1 MAETAEETTGA
12 ETGDVQALDPSLKNE
27 FEEEGRERLQEELDL
42 DNIMGVP
49 ELAKIT
55 VNMGLGDV
63 SDQRE
68 RVRRAKEELAVMT
81 GQEPVVTEA
90 KRSIAGFNIR
100 KGDPVGLKV
109 TLRGERMY
117 AFLERFVTVVIPRIK
132 DFSGLDPSSFD
143 GDGNFS
149 MGLDEQVTFPEIEVD
164 AVHNVQGMDVCIT
177 TTAENDEEGLA
188 LLNELGMP
196 FQDVES

>member
-1 MAETAEETTGA
+1 MAETAEQQTDASGL
-12 ETGDVQALDPSLKNE
+12 QSLDPSLENE
-27 FEEEGRERLQEELDL
+27 FEEEGRERLKEELDL

-63 SDQRE
+63 SDQRQ
-68 RVRRAKEELAVMT
+68 RVQQAKEQLAVMT

-109 TLRGERMY
+109 TLRGEHMY
-117 AFLERFVTVVIPRIK
+117 AFLERLITVVIPRIK
-132 DFSGLDPSSFD
+132 DFSGLEPSSFD

-149 MGLDEQVTFPEIEVD
+149 MGLEEQVTFPEIEVD
-164 AVHNVQGMDVCIT
+164 AVQEVQGMDICIT

-196 FQDVES
+196 FQDVESS

>member
-1 MAETAEETTGA
+1 MAETADEQTDAG
-12 ETGDVQALDPSLKNE
+12 GVQALDPSLKNE
-27 FEEEGRERLQEELDL
+27 FEEDGRERLKDELDL

-68 RVRRAKEELAVMT
+68 RVRRAKEQLAVMT

-117 AFLERFVTVVIPRIK
+117 AFLERLISVVIPRIK
-132 DFSGLDPSSFD
+132 DFSGLSPSSFD

-149 MGLDEQVTFPEIEVD
+149 MGLEEQVTFPEIEVD
-164 AVHNVQGMDVCIT
+164 AVQDVQGLDVCIT
-177 TTAENDEEGLA
+177 TTAENDEGGLA

>member
-1 MAETAEETTGA
+1 MAETAEQQTDASGL
-12 ETGDVQALDPSLKNE
+12 QSLDPSLENE
-27 FEEEGRERLQEELDL
+27 FEEEGRERLKEELDL

-63 SDQRE
+63 SDQRQ
-68 RVRRAKEELAVMT
+68 RVQQAKEQLAVMT
-81 GQEPVVTEA
+81 GQEPVVAEA

-109 TLRGERMY
+109 TLRGEHMY
-117 AFLERFVTVVIPRIK
+117 AFLERLITVVIPRIK
-132 DFSGLDPSSFD
+132 DFSGLEPSSFD

-149 MGLDEQVTFPEIEVD
+149 MGLEEQVTFPEIEVD
-164 AVHNVQGMDVCIT
+164 AVQEVQGMDICIT

-196 FQDVES
+196 FQDVESS